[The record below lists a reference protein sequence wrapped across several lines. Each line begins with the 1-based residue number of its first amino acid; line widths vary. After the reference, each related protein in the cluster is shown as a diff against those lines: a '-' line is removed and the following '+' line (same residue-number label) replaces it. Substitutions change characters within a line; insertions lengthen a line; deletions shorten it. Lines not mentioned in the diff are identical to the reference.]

1 MIVICGRTCAGKD
14 TLGKWL
20 EERHGFEKVISYTTR
35 PPREGEVDG
44 KDYYF
49 ITSVTFDKMRSNGD
63 FAETTDYKQENGD
76 IWSYGT
82 HVNSYRDIKKKEY
95 VILNPEGIYQL
106 VNRNIHF
113 DLFYI
118 DSKNKVELERRYR
131 NREYADTHWE
141 PWIDEKFETRWR
153 QDEKDFNA
161 FDEWLKKAK
170 TEEGLPSQVKSI
182 CHISLNDKSRVS
194 GITRKL
200 KDLGYIDKT
209 IKPDEFKEV
218 LDEKDNELK
227 EKLNEIYGIRN
238 ALNKKDKEYEELK
251 YKYEELLKDHDAIS
265 CSKKHL
271 HEMLS
276 KEIEDRHKL
285 EEKCESL
292 ECDIE
297 KYKKSYDELFEKYKA
312 NIDRIN
318 LLETKNCIAQYI
330 KHDEIALENEKLKEE
345 NDIFHEKYK
354 TTLNYANELE
364 SKNDILKKQDEQLL
378 MVLALTVAY
387 LENKEDSKMKDDY
400 KVTCHNCGVE
410 DDIKKMVPVRKS
422 KDGVWA
428 FLCED
433 CMKEIHDMREVK
445 GDKDE

>member
-14 TLGKWL
+14 TLGRWL

-35 PPREGEVDG
+35 PPREGEVDY

-49 ITSVTFDKMRSNGD
+49 ITNAMFDKMRSNGD

-76 IWSYGT
+76 VWSYGT
-82 HVNSYRDIKKKEY
+82 HKNSYKECKDKEKKY

-106 VNRNIHF
+106 VNRDIHF
-113 DLFYI
+113 DLFYL
-118 DSKNKVELERRYR
+118 DNKNKVALKKRYC
-131 NREYADTHWE
+131 NREYPDKDWQ

-170 TEEGLPSQVKSI
+170 TEEGLPIQIDSI
-182 CHISLNDKSRVS
+182 CRISLNDKSRVS

-200 KDLGYIDKT
+200 KDLGYIDHT
-209 IKPDEFKEV
+209 IKPDEFKEI
-218 LDEKDNELK
+218 LDEKDKECEELK
-227 EKLNEIYGIRN
+227 EKLNDVYGVRN
-238 ALNKKDKEYEELK
+238 SLIEWLNKADEDK
-251 YKYEELLKDHDAIS
+251 
-265 CSKKHL
+265 
-271 HEMLS
+271 
-276 KEIEDRHKL
+276 HKL
-285 EEKCESL
+285 EEQNKSLICE
-292 ECDIE
+292 IE
-297 KYKKSYDELFEKYKA
+297 KYKKSYDELFEKYKT
-312 NIDRIN
+312 NINHIN
-318 LLETKNCIAQYI
+318 ELAERNYTLVNELKVA
-330 KHDEIALENEKLKEE
+330 NEKNAKLQKKYDELYENYSNSPDKSVINTLKRE
-345 NDIFHEKYK
+345 
-354 TTLNYANELE
+354 
-364 SKNDILKKQDEQLL
+364 NDILKKQDDQLL
-378 MVLALTVAY
+378 MVLAMTVSY

-433 CMKEIHDMREVK
+433 CMKEIFDMHKVE